1 MVPRGPMN
9 FRPQCSARMLAE
21 DESISFEQ
29 MITYKHCRPME
40 LADRILDD
48 FPQPAN
54 MVTN

>member
-29 MITYKHCRPME
+29 MITYKHSRRME